1 MSDLPLTESE
11 NANTAD
17 LDVLDTREM
26 LRRINGEDRKVAAAV
41 ALEIEAIATAIDAI
55 APRLRSGG
63 KLHYFG
69 AGTSGRLGVLDAA
82 EIPPTFSA
90 KGLVNGH
97 IAGGSRALTEAVEA
111 AEDDDAAGAAEV
123 DRAGISA
130 RDAVV
135 GISASGGA
143 LYVIG
148 ALQRARDAGALAI
161 AVVNTPDSK
170 LAAVADI
177 AIVVKTGPEVLAGS
191 TRIKAATAQKLVLNS
206 ISTAVMVKLGKVHGN
221 LMVDLHASNAKL
233 RVRALRL
240 VMKLSGASDEIA
252 KAALESN
259 SWRVKLAVVQ
269 IVAGATTPAQAA
281 EILESAGGSLRAVLE
296 RYPRQEMHSPHRT

>member
-1 MSDLPLTESE
+1 
-11 NANTAD
+11 
-17 LDVLDTREM
+17 
-26 LRRINGEDRKVAAAV
+26 
-41 ALEIEAIATAIDAI
+41 
-55 APRLRSGG
+55 
-63 KLHYFG
+63 
-69 AGTSGRLGVLDAA
+69 
-82 EIPPTFSA
+82 
-90 KGLVNGH
+90 
-97 IAGGSRALTEAVEA
+97 
-111 AEDDDAAGAAEV
+111 V

-191 TRIKAATAQKLVLNS
+191 TRMKAATAQKLVLNS
-206 ISTAVMVKLGKVHGN
+206 ISTAVMVKLGKVHGH

-240 VMKLSGASDEIA
+240 VMKLSSASDEIA
-252 KAALESN
+252 KAALEAN